1 MLALWNVRAR
11 ATDGFVSLGRDLVNA
26 GLGCEPDLFEAES
39 DATIRVGVGLGAA
52 ASGDLDDVPLQ
63 LPSKPILVRD
73 LPSACQGVEWV
84 TPTRTLQHAMSK
96 MAQTG
101 RSPLAVMT
109 SNLSPDVSAV
119 SWESIGQARLRKP
132 KADLELKD
140 VLISPAPEVRA
151 DEELLSQV
159 RLQDPEAPLRVHGF
173 VFVRDG
179 SERICGIVTTSDLAL
194 QFRNLTNPY
203 FQLGEIERRLRR
215 CIDGAFSMADLH
227 EGTGKRRLR
236 SAHDMEFGDYVDTAP
251 SRGAVGAPRLG
262 RRSAAFSRPAR
273 TGTRRPQ
280 QDHAFRRDAQHR
292 GAGTAHEVPQ
302 VHARTSTRLKRLTAR
317 RLGETPAGRRRPSS
331 RSLAGTPHA
340 SDSNSDYTLSTYIH
354 S

>member
-1 MLALWNVRAR
+1 MSSRHPSSHRAAEADEFLERAKQQPVELPLPELLALWNVRAR

-119 SWESIGQARLRKP
+119 SWESIGQARLWKP

-236 SAHDMEFGDYVDTAP
+236 SAHDMEFGDYVTLLQAEE
-251 SRGAVGAPRLG
+251 RWERLG
-262 RRSAAFSRPAR
+262 WGADQLHFLGQLERAR
-273 TGTRRPQ
+273 VVRNKIM
-280 QDHAFRRDAQHR
+280 HF
-292 GAGTAHEVPQ
+292 
-302 VHARTSTRLKRLTAR
+302 
-317 RLGETPAGRRRPSS
+317 GETLNTGEQEQLMKCLRYMRG
-331 RSLAGTPHA
+331 LAP
-340 SDSNSDYTLSTYIH
+340 DSNA
-354 S
+354 